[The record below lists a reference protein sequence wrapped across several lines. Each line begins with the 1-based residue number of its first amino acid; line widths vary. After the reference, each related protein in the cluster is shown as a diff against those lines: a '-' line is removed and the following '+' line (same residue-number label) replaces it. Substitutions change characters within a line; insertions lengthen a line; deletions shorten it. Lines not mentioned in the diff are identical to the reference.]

1 MRARQLD
8 FVALQ
13 QSFCFVHEQ
22 TVPVNYSNRGL
33 VARHRAPCQWRAA
46 SALEA
51 ASSKASRG
59 GPGRERIAFSTISV
73 DNSVHILYIRFL
85 SNAARRL
92 FFAMHKF
99 ATAFLPYRSIACDTT
114 SQCDSTPFQ
123 RSTTPHFEP
132 GLAVSPTF
140 VSWTKRLLRLQC
152 RTWDRATS

>member
-73 DNSVHILYIRFL
+73 DNSVHILYIGPL
-85 SNAARRL
+85 SDAAGGL
-92 FFAMHKF
+92 FSAMPK
-99 ATAFLPYRSIACDTT
+99 L
-114 SQCDSTPFQ
+114 STYFCLYL
-123 RSTTPHFEP
+123 S
-132 GLAVSPTF
+132 
-140 VSWTKRLLRLQC
+140 
-152 RTWDRATS
+152 